1 MPHYHTAVCQRRQL
15 QTFIHPMTGMSGT
28 KNIVLNLHCKSVS
41 SFRGV
46 VLLWLGFSIPF
57 SHCDLANV
65 EQTSLPSH
73 LWKKGNNFMPL
84 TVQGRPWAS
93 LSVESLLTQIR
104 NLHAGKFTLFLIHLH
119 TLWPNSCRFWLTV
132 MEIIPIWVTVTCWC
146 FTGAVLYLATTF
158 SYFLNNLVSFFYR
171 NTCES

>member
-1 MPHYHTAVCQRRQL
+1 MLHYHIALCQRRQL
-15 QTFIHPMTGMSGT
+15 QPFIYPMTGMSGT

-46 VLLWLGFSIPF
+46 VLLWLGFSTPF
-57 SHCDLANV
+57 SHCDLASV

-73 LWKKGNNFMPL
+73 LCKKGNNFMPL

-93 LSVESLLTQIR
+93 LSVESLLTQIH
-104 NLHAGKFTLFLIHLH
+104 NLHAGKFTLFPDTSSHFLATQLQVLAHSNGNHSYLGH
-119 TLWPNSCRFWLTV
+119 CDLLVLYR
-132 MEIIPIWVTVTCWC
+132 C
-146 FTGAVLYLATTF
+146 FYLATTF
-158 SYFLNNLVSFFYR
+158 SCFLNNLVSFFCR